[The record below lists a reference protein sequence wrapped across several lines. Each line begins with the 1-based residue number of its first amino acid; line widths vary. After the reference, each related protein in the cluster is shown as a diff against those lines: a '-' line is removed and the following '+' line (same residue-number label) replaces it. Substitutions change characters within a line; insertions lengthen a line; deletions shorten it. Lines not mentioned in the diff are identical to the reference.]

1 MARRAG
7 PRELARHGARPVTFV
22 MHRFMDQADVVAAW
36 ALLER
41 GQRSSEP
48 RVREAQERL
57 QACSYHMAHP
67 ETGRLVPACAQHAVF
82 APEENRRLAAL
93 LPLSGGR

>member
-1 MARRAG
+1 M
-7 PRELARHGARPVTFV
+7 
-22 MHRFMDQADVVAAW
+22 
-36 ALLER
+36 
-41 GQRSSEP
+41 
-48 RVREAQERL
+48 REAQERL

-82 APEENRRLAAL
+82 DPEENRRLAAL